1 MVNTCTSPPAVPLL
15 LIGSENIHLQPYTTE
30 EDFYDRIYPKYL
42 TLLDKAKAFMDET
55 EAVPEKTIVLMRQVS
70 FEVKDES
77 DV

>member
-15 LIGSENIHLQPYTTE
+15 LINSENIHLQPYTTE
-30 EDFYDRIYPKYL
+30 QDFYDRIYPKYL

-55 EAVPEKTIVLMRQVS
+55 EAVPEKTIVLIRQVS
-70 FEVKDES
+70 HGDKDES